1 MRTIAVDT
9 SNALDPDVTTALH
22 LAKPEDFDRLDT
34 LVAAFHA
41 EEGLELSADH
51 RRKGLMPLLTGTP
64 HGVAYL
70 IGPARAPIGYI
81 IICFGWSVEFGG
93 MDGFVDELYLRPA
106 VRRRGIAA
114 EILSS
119 LPQALAGAGLKAL
132 HLEVDRNNDKAQR
145 LYGRTGFKTRD
156 NYVLMT
162 RMF

>member
-1 MRTIAVDT
+1 M
-9 SNALDPDVTTALH
+9 TTALH
-22 LAKPEDFDRLDT
+22 LAKPEDFARLDA

-41 EEGLELSADH
+41 ENGPDVSANQ
-51 RRKGLMPLLTGTP
+51 RRGALMPLLEGTP

-93 MDGFVDELYLRPA
+93 LDGFVDELYLRPA

-114 EILSS
+114 EVLGS

-132 HLEVDRNNDKAQR
+132 HLEIDRANEKARR
-145 LYGRTGFKTRD
+145 LYGRSGFRARD
-156 NYVLMT
+156 NRVLMT
-162 RMF
+162 RIL

>member
-1 MRTIAVDT
+1 M
-9 SNALDPDVTTALH
+9 TTALH
-22 LAKPEDFDRLDT
+22 LAKPEDFARLDA

-41 EEGLELSADH
+41 EDGLDLSADH
-51 RRKGLMPLLTGTP
+51 RRTGLMPLLEGTP

-81 IICFGWSVEFGG
+81 IVCFGWSVEYGG

-114 EILSS
+114 EVLGS

-132 HLEVDRNNDKAQR
+132 HLEVDRANDRAQR
-145 LYGRTGFKTRD
+145 LYGRTGFKARD
-156 NYVLMT
+156 NYMLMT
-162 RMF
+162 RRL